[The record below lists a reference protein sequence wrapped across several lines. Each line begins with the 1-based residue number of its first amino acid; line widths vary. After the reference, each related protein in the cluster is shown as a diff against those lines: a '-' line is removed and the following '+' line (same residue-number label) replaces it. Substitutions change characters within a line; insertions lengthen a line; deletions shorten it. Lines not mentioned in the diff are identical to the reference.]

1 MDRIPAPRGEPASKL
16 LPMPRY
22 RGRPLPTANHHFRFR
37 AFAHDHL
44 LVTTFPNR
52 LDPVHFARVTG
63 GPVTG
68 YSVPEAAS
76 DASPRVQLFLSDAHA
91 RTHTLYRAFKSIH
104 AAIDQHWGS
113 TNDALCPL
121 IWSTLLGSRCF
132 ISQRITDVFN
142 ISFYP

>member
-1 MDRIPAPRGEPASKL
+1 MDRITASGQASL
-16 LPMPRY
+16 QVAAMPRY

-44 LVTTFPNR
+44 LVTTLPNR

-76 DASPRVQLFLSDAHA
+76 DASPRVRLFLSDAHA
-91 RTHTLYRAFKSIH
+91 RTRTLASGI
-104 AAIDQHWGS
+104 
-113 TNDALCPL
+113 
-121 IWSTLLGSRCF
+121 
-132 ISQRITDVFN
+132 
-142 ISFYP
+142 